1 MDENC
6 RGYFIVNDYN
16 INYWGNFSLINK
28 ILILTKK
35 KLRFIFLY
43 GIKLY
48 ICKNKNH

>member
-16 INYWGNFSLINK
+16 INYWCNFSLINK

-35 KLRFIFLY
+35 SGDLFFYIELSCIFVER
-43 GIKLY
+43 KS
-48 ICKNKNH
+48 